1 MKAFNKPSVKHG
13 RKLEQGWN
21 SDVLSWAIHSICLF
35 MFNCIKPLGLVQ
47 QARRPT
53 VAFAKKKT
61 LNAEFPALPE
71 AVCPSSQGIIPE
83 DFISSFHSVQQ
94 ALGSNHHRGSD
105 APLSWLQSA

>member
-53 VAFAKKKT
+53 AAFAKKKP
-61 LNAEFPALPE
+61 LLLSSLPSLKQSVPLPRALFQRT
-71 AVCPSSQGIIPE
+71 SFLH
-83 DFISSFHSVQQ
+83 FIVFSRPWDPTTTVVQMH
-94 ALGSNHHRGSD
+94 L
-105 APLSWLQSA
+105 